1 MVTEDD
7 KRLFRN
13 GKRPAPLDERIV
25 WGIRA
30 PRELKLVYKVIAASL
45 RVPVSVL
52 VGHVLTEWLAENYE
66 TLLEDK
72 RDRRE
77 FAGYLAGEYLR
88 KRKRK

>member
-1 MVTEDD
+1 MIE
-7 KRLFRN
+7 RLFCN
-13 GKRPAPLDERIV
+13 GKQPAPLDERVV

-30 PRELKLVYKVIAASL
+30 PRELKLVCKVIAASL
-45 RVPVSVL
+45 RTPVSVL
-52 VGHVLTEWLAENYE
+52 VGHVLTEWLAEDYQ

-77 FAGYLAGEYLR
+77 FAGHLTGEYLR